1 LTSRLA
7 PCDVRLVGAPIPL
20 VRAAALQVA
29 TGFLERTGAPVER
42 SLARA
47 KLSPQVLEDPEA
59 LVPFAAVAR
68 FLEETARSEG
78 MEDLGLSIGRHFQ
91 LLEVGTFGRL
101 IGQSLTLGE
110 AIETAYRILPAFNSG
125 VRAWL
130 TRGPDEVQLYH
141 VFVQGSEDCP
151 QFAAAVLMQY
161 LYFVRSV
168 AGPGWRP
175 SMVQVPMSNLPGC
188 RTVPLLSEARVEF
201 GQPAMTITFAATLLH
216 HPLPRVPIAARNAGE
231 ADWERTKPADA
242 DDVGGA
248 VRQIVT
254 TMLADGY
261 PHIQLVA
268 EAVRMGQRTL
278 QRRLHQEGLTFA
290 RVVAQARFD
299 AARRMLDDPARKVI
313 DVALDLGY
321 SDPAHFTRAFERWA
335 GLGPREFRRL
345 RLPIHPS

>member
-1 LTSRLA
+1 M
-7 PCDVRLVGAPIPL
+7 GAPIPL
-20 VRAAALQVA
+20 LRAAALQVA

-42 SLARA
+42 YLARA
-47 KLSPQVLEDPEA
+47 KLSPQVLEHPEA

-91 LLEVGTFGRL
+91 LQQVGTFGRL

-110 AIETAYRILPAFNSG
+110 ALQRAYRIFPAFNSG

-130 TRGPDEVQLYH
+130 TRGPDEVQLHH
-141 VFVQGSEDCP
+141 VFVHGSEDCP
-151 QFAAAVLMQY
+151 QFAAAALMQY
-161 LYFVRSV
+161 LHFVRSV

-175 SMVQVPMSNLPGC
+175 STVQVPMSNLPGC
-188 RTVPLLSEARVEF
+188 RAIPLLSEARVEF
-201 GQPAMTITFAATLLH
+201 GQPAMTITFSATLLH

-231 ADWERTKPADA
+231 ADWERTKPAD
-242 DDVGGA
+242 DVGGA

-261 PHIQLVA
+261 PHIHLVA
-268 EAVRMGQRTL
+268 EAVRIGHRTL

-299 AARRMLDDPARKVI
+299 AAQRLLDDPARKVI

-335 GLGPREFRRL
+335 GLGPRKFRRL
-345 RLPIHPS
+345 RAPVLTGQ